1 MIDELD
7 GASLDEVLEIEDRA
21 VLVQFWG
28 PWCAPCR
35 ALKPHLAKMAAEYA
49 DTWRMVAVN
58 VEADELV
65 TRRWDVQSVPTLV
78 MLRHGEEL
86 HRFAGAAVP
95 SQIAEKLDQL
105 A

>member
-1 MIDELD
+1 MVDEVD
-7 GASLDEVLEIEDRA
+7 GATLDAVLEDEDRA

-28 PWCAPCR
+28 TWCAPCR
-35 ALKPHLAKMAAEYA
+35 ALKPHIARLAEDYS
-49 DTWRMVAVN
+49 DTWRMVSIN

-65 TRRWDVQSVPTLV
+65 SRRWGVGSLPTLV
-78 MLRHGEEL
+78 MLRNGEEI
-86 HRFAGAAVP
+86 HRFAGAVVP